1 MYLMTKAR
9 RETIALGSIP
19 LDVFQLP
26 DGSYRMSQTQ
36 VAEAVDLEESYIRR
50 FLSSK
55 WLKALPGMDRS
66 SDDFE
71 RIDYEGRGK
80 PIRAIPLETATLFW
94 VYQVWQKN
102 RQALVLVV
110 ATVQEALERRA
121 DAAFGIARSEAEYQA
136 ATAEMMKLLGR
147 VARERDILLDNYAI
161 DDDARAILGELTS
174 ELDRRDRQ
182 LEQLKDFIAE
192 HGLDVPDD
200 SS

>member
-1 MYLMTKAR
+1 
-9 RETIALGSIP
+9 
-19 LDVFQLP
+19 
-26 DGSYRMSQTQ
+26 
-36 VAEAVDLEESYIRR
+36 
-50 FLSSK
+50 
-55 WLKALPGMDRS
+55 
-66 SDDFE
+66 
-71 RIDYEGRGK
+71 
-80 PIRAIPLETATLFW
+80 
-94 VYQVWQKN
+94 
-102 RQALVLVV
+102 LVV
-110 ATVQEALERRA
+110 ATAQEALERRA